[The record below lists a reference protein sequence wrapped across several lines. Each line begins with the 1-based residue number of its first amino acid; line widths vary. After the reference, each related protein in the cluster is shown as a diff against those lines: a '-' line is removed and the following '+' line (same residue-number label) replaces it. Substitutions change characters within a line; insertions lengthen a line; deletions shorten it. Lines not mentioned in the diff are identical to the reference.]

1 MRGIKSRLITMSKK
15 KRFDQETAWHDLKD
29 RYQQH
34 LEMLGLY
41 EKLEK
46 IQLSK
51 LEHERRRRSQGRTTT
66 QQVLYFELD
75 YEQAQLS
82 RLRAMSEMLQLIAQ
96 MKLYG
101 GV

>member
-1 MRGIKSRLITMSKK
+1 MKDQLAADLDVEK
-15 KRFDQETAWHDLKD
+15 KRFDQETNWHDLQD

-34 LEMLGLY
+34 LDMLTLY
-41 EKLEK
+41 ERLEK

-51 LEHERRRRSQGRTTT
+51 LERERIRRSQGRTTT
-66 QQVLYFELD
+66 QQVLNFEVD

-82 RLRAMSEMLQLIAQ
+82 RLRAMSELLQIIAQ